1 MRTFKLW
8 MLAVILICVT
18 TAGLVSCIDKID
30 NPSQPTTEVEEEDDF
45 QAGRKLEIA
54 ASEFQPTDISTAL
67 LGSLSG
73 YAEEEV
79 VRYWFTNLTTQV
91 TDETMVVITDEI
103 TADNEEAI
111 AEVLNRYGMLLVVDP
126 KEDNVK
132 QYAEALGIDP
142 DADYSTLELIGLTGL
157 GDQFLSYNN
166 GKEAEASDEPVA
178 PSSIAEDDIW
188 DIAPAAYLRLKAFAE
203 WVEQIDKKYTD
214 YLAYLIEHE
223 KEILAVADELDNL
236 SSRAFTRS
244 DEKETDTD
252 KLNLVNLPGV
262 DRKVHAVDDEVIFES
277 YDNVGRSN
285 DKDTCVLSVTCNY
298 HFIPVYKF
306 PEGKE
311 PGSDYY
317 IVETYVGWDCTKTL
331 KGWKKHDHGSG
342 RDRRSFLFFPLECK
356 FYSKPT
362 TTNGSYSVQMTSE
375 GLWPDAVKAE
385 KTITDI
391 RSFNIDG
398 NVSGGV
404 SGGKEKGKQGETNT
418 SGSNISGNF
427 DASLGI
433 GASWSKEETFT
444 VQQWNVGP
452 YVSDATVGHI
462 ITVPGG
468 DDGWHPRLKSRATG
482 DIEVPNG
489 VNFKQT
495 LPVKENWIWRVSGTQ
510 VGTDDEAL
518 TVTFGA
524 DITVGWYSYFLPSH
538 GLDEKLNSAT
548 VTAKTIKVSP
558 PDRTDAGFF
567 KIIAASQDN
576 DGKKLHIFRVKAIDV
591 TDKNN
596 PIVVADYPVA
606 TKYGKT
612 LSLGLPANRTYSIEL
627 QMGAKRADQQTYVL
641 SENWT
646 VQGRTTEEL
655 DTDIDF
661 ELKKIAE

>member
-1 MRTFKLW
+1 MRTIKLW
-8 MLAVILICVT
+8 MLTAILICGT
-18 TAGLVSCIDKID
+18 TAGLVSCTDKID
-30 NPSQPTTEVEEEDDF
+30 NPSQPTVEVEDDDDF
-45 QAGRKLEIA
+45 QDGRELGIA
-54 ASEFQPTDISTAL
+54 DSEFQPTDISTAL

-73 YAEEEV
+73 YVEEEV

-103 TADNEEAI
+103 TAANEEAI
-111 AEVLNRYGMLLVVDP
+111 AEVLGRYGMLLVVDP
-126 KEDNVK
+126 KEENVR

-166 GKEAEASDEPVA
+166 GKEVEASDEPVA

-188 DIAPAAYLRLKAFAE
+188 DIAPATYLRLKAFAE

-214 YLAYLIEHE
+214 YLAYLVEHE
-223 KEILAVADELDNL
+223 KEILAAADELGNS
-236 SSRAFTRS
+236 SSRAFTREG
-244 DEKETDTD
+244 DDKKEADSD

-262 DRKVHAVDDEVIFES
+262 DRKVHAFADDVILES

-317 IVETYVGWDCTKTL
+317 IVETYVGWDCTQTL
-331 KGWKKHDHGSG
+331 KGWKEHDHGSA
-342 RDRRSFLFFPLECK
+342 RNRRSFLFFPLECK
-356 FYSKPT
+356 FYSKPS

-385 KTITDI
+385 KTITNT

-418 SGSNISGNF
+418 SGSNISGNL

-433 GASWSKEETFT
+433 GASWSKEESFT

-452 YVSDATVGHI
+452 YVSDGIVGHI

-468 DDGWHPRLKSRATG
+468 DDGWHPRLKSKITG

-518 TVTFGA
+518 SVTFGA

-538 GLDEKLNSAT
+538 GLDEKLNST
-548 VTAKTIKVSP
+548 TITAKTIKVSP

-567 KIIAASQDN
+567 NITASSVDKDN
-576 DGKKLHIFRVKAIDV
+576 KKLHIFRVKAIDV
-591 TDKNN
+591 TDPNN

-606 TKYGKT
+606 KKYGKT

-627 QMGAKRADQQTYVL
+627 QMGPQRANQQTYVL
-641 SENWT
+641 SENWK
-646 VQGRTTEEL
+646 VQGRVTEEL

-661 ELKKIAE
+661 ELKK

>member
-1 MRTFKLW
+1 MVCCATA
-8 MLAVILICVT
+8 MLTACSDLID
-18 TAGLVSCIDKID
+18 AFRD
-30 NPSQPTTEVEEEDDF
+30 NPATPSDTTEEAEAEDDF
-45 QAGRKLEIA
+45 PDYRELEINPG
-54 ASEFQPTDISTAL
+54 EFQPTDISTAL

-79 VRYWFTNLTTQV
+79 VKYWFTNLTTQV

-103 TADNEEAI
+103 SASNEAAI
-111 AEVLNRYGMLLVVDP
+111 AEVLDRYGMLLVVDP
-126 KEDNVK
+126 KEDNVR
-132 QYAEALGIDP
+132 QYADKLGIDP
-142 DADYSTLELIGLTGL
+142 DADYSKLELIGLTGL

-166 GKEAEASDEPVA
+166 GEEKEEASDEPVV

-188 DIAPAAYLRLKAFAE
+188 DIAPAAYLRLKSFAQ
-203 WVEQIDKKYTD
+203 WCEQIDKKYTD
-214 YLAYLIEHE
+214 YLAYLVEHE
-223 KEILAVADELDNL
+223 KEILAAGDELEYS
-236 SSRAFTRS
+236 SSRAFTRDGDKEDDS
-244 DEKETDTD
+244 DR
-252 KLNLVNLPGV
+252 LNLVNLPGV
-262 DRKVHAVDDEVIFES
+262 DRKVHALDEEVIFES
-277 YDNVGRSN
+277 YDNVGRKN

-298 HFIPVYKF
+298 HFIPLYKF

-385 KTITDI
+385 KTITNI
-391 RSFNIDG
+391 RSFNLDG

-468 DDGWHPRLKSRATG
+468 DDGWHPRLKSRVTG

-495 LPVKENWIWRVSGTQ
+495 LPVKENWMWRVSGTQ
-510 VGTDDEAL
+510 VGTDDGAL

-538 GLDEKLNSAT
+538 GLDEKRNSAT
-548 VTAKTIKVSP
+548 ITAQPLKVAP

-567 KIIAASQDN
+567 KIIAASQDKEGHN
-576 DGKKLHIFRVKAIDV
+576 LHIFRVKAIDV
-591 TDKNN
+591 TDQNN

-641 SENWT
+641 SENWK
-646 VQGRTTEEL
+646 VQGRVTEEL

-661 ELKKIAE
+661 ELKQ

>member
-8 MLAVILICVT
+8 MLAAILICVT
-18 TAGLVSCIDKID
+18 TVGLVSCIDKID

-214 YLAYLIEHE
+214 YLAYLVEHE
-223 KEILAVADELDNL
+223 KEILAAADELDNL
-236 SSRAFTRS
+236 SSRAFTRG

-262 DRKVHAVDDEVIFES
+262 DRKVHALDDEVIFES

-298 HFIPVYKF
+298 HFIPLYKF

-385 KTITDI
+385 KTITNT

-468 DDGWHPRLKSRATG
+468 DDGWHPRLKSRVTG

>member
-1 MRTFKLW
+1 MRTIKFW
-8 MLAVILICVT
+8 MLAAILICGT
-18 TAGLVSCIDKID
+18 TAGLVSCTDTID
-30 NPSQPTTEVEEEDDF
+30 NPSQPTVEVEEEDDF
-45 QAGRKLEIA
+45 QADRQLEIA
-54 ASEFQPTDISTAL
+54 DTEFQPTDISTAL

-79 VRYWFTNLTTQV
+79 VRYWFTNLTTEV

-103 TADNEEAI
+103 TAANQEAI
-111 AEVLNRYGMLLVVDP
+111 AEVLGRYGMLLVVDP

-142 DADYSTLELIGLTGL
+142 DASYSKLELIGLTGL

-166 GKEAEASDEPVA
+166 GKEETSDEPVA
-178 PSSIAEDDIW
+178 PYSIAEDDIW

-214 YLAYLIEHE
+214 YLAYLVEHE
-223 KEILAVADELDNL
+223 KEILAAGDELGNS
-236 SSRAFTRS
+236 SSRAFTREG
-244 DEKETDTD
+244 DDKEENSE

-262 DRKVHAVDDEVIFES
+262 DRKVHAYADDVIFES

-298 HFIPVYKF
+298 HFIPLYKF

-317 IVETYVGWDCTKTL
+317 IVETYVGWDCTQTL
-331 KGWKKHDHGSG
+331 KGWKEHDHGSG
-342 RDRRSFLFFPLECK
+342 RNRRSFLFFPLECK

-362 TTNGSYSVQMTSE
+362 TTNGSYSVQMTAE
-375 GLWPDAVKAE
+375 GLWPDVVMAE
-385 KTITDI
+385 KTVTNS

-404 SGGKEKGKQGETNT
+404 YGGKDKGNFAGQQS
-418 SGSNISGNF
+418 SGSNVGGNF
-427 DASLGI
+427 DASLGV
-433 GASWSKEETFT
+433 GASWSKEESFT
-444 VQQWNVGP
+444 VTQYNVGP
-452 YVSDATVGHI
+452 YVSDGVVGHI

-468 DDGWHPRLKSRATG
+468 DDGWHPRLKSRITG

-510 VGTDDEAL
+510 VGTDDESL
-518 TVTFGA
+518 SVTFGA

-538 GLDEKLNSAT
+538 GLDEKLNST
-548 VTAKTIKVSP
+548 TITAETIKVSP

-567 KIIAASQDN
+567 KITAASQDN
-576 DGKKLHIFRVKAIDV
+576 NGKKLHIFRVKAIDV

-596 PIVVADYPVA
+596 PIVVAEYPVA

-612 LSLGLPANRTYSIEL
+612 LSMGLPANRTYSIEL
-627 QMGAKRADQQTYVL
+627 QMGPQRANQQTYVL

-646 VQGRTTEEL
+646 VQGRVTEEL
-655 DTDIDF
+655 DTEIDF
-661 ELKKIAE
+661 ELKK